1 MDHPIDDR
9 RYRCRRH
16 LQQIDVGFA
25 DRTYTDERLNAAI
38 DRFLA
43 SLAVPL
49 PSPSSPDLVMAS
61 AVGCPDAAT
70 AADAAATAAAESA
83 GKEETRRWWR

>member
-49 PSPSSPDLVMAS
+49 PSPPSPDLVMAS
-61 AVGCPDAAT
+61 AVGCPQADATADAAT
-70 AADAAATAAAESA
+70 TEAESA